1 MRNTVIAIGKEII
14 KDFESNYGL
23 DADDIL
29 YKYADKLEDDEFHML
44 HIAILKWSDFING
57 KILCSDM
64 EYIKTSYAPGYM
76 SRKDGAVE
84 KLYIGKYGVG
94 IARHEPAFNTSKYHL
109 ITYYLF

>member
-44 HIAILKWSDFING
+44 HIAILNWYDFIYG
-57 KILCSDM
+57 SISISDM
-64 EYIKTSYAPGYM
+64 IEIKTSYAPGYM
-76 SRKDGAVE
+76 SRKDGALK

-94 IARHEPAFNTSKYHL
+94 IAVHKPTFNTSKYHL